1 MHVFVVK
8 KYYAP
13 FTKPLFSLY
22 INHLSIITTLYKT
35 KKIKSHS
42 KQFRKLCIYLQ
53 RYSAE
58 IFFFLK

>member
-13 FTKPLFSLY
+13 FTKTLFSLY
-22 INHLSIITTLYKT
+22 IKHLATILSLFKT